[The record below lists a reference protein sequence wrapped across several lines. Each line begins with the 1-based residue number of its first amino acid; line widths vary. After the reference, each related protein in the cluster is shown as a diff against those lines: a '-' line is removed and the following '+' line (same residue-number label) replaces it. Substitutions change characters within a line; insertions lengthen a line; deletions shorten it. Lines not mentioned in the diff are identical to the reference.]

1 MTSTSKFSQLFFFF
15 LLKNLPSIFTNFG
28 AQKVAVEA
36 LQWSPLTHQHNKQG
50 SKYSY
55 RASYLLLQ
63 LFVLATIISH
73 EFFSTLYHQKN
84 YSKIYREHLSNAL
97 QALKHNSDFRFAIL
111 AWLIRKQR
119 MKERQRK
126 KIKERERKNSLIEQK
141 LFLKSL
147 IKSCSRHIE
156 VNRMMETMV
165 DCIPS
170 LSWTRVSGTSWS
182 HNWNRDQQHKGRQLR
197 IKCIIAMTGR
207 FAT

>member
-1 MTSTSKFSQLFFFF
+1 MTLANKCHFKFAFLSMFDKFWFVGKQYIENNNKTLLF
-15 LLKNLPSIFTNFG
+15 
-28 AQKVAVEA
+28 A
-36 LQWSPLTHQHNKQG
+36 
-50 SKYSY
+50 
-55 RASYLLLQ
+55 
-63 LFVLATIISH
+63 
-73 EFFSTLYHQKN
+73 
-84 YSKIYREHLSNAL
+84 
-97 QALKHNSDFRFAIL
+97 NSDFRFAIL